1 MRTAERGSTA
11 DARERFGT
19 VIRRRTKDMTEPI
32 IVVGHKKPDNDAI
45 SAAIGY
51 AYLKNAVA
59 KRDAAEG
66 EKPPTYEPVR
76 LGPLPPETE
85 QILKQAQ
92 IPAPR
97 LIDNVY
103 PRVSAVME
111 DRLVTVSTAET
122 LADAARELNRQ
133 GGELAIVVDAN
144 GDYVGAVTPLTI
156 AAHAI
161 EAADGAE
168 DAFDVP
174 VAEAFDGSVGTVAP
188 TDLVR
193 DIEEDLEASASR
205 ADVVLDGR
213 KPLGIVVHSDLQDVP
228 RRKVILVDH
237 NEVRQAVDGLADA
250 EVVEIVDHH
259 RIGDVSTA
267 NPIKFLGLPI
277 GSSSTIVAL
286 EFDREGIE
294 IPDSIARILLGAL
307 MTDTVILKSPTA
319 TPTDERVAERLA
331 GIIGTDPTEYGLSVF
346 RMRGGDAD
354 MPIEELVGADS
365 KEFPLGDD
373 TVLIAQHETVDLQ
386 TVLGREAE
394 IRAELDRL
402 IAEHGY
408 RFALLMVTDIL
419 AEGSQ
424 FIAQGDRSVVNKAFG
439 IECTG
444 EGGTWMPGVLSR
456 KKQVAAKVL
465 AL

>member
-1 MRTAERGSTA
+1 
-11 DARERFGT
+11 
-19 VIRRRTKDMTEPI
+19 MTEPI

-66 EKPPTYEPVR
+66 EKPQTYEPVR

-85 QILKQAQ
+85 KILQQAQ

-103 PRVSAVME
+103 PRVSAAMRN
-111 DRLVTVSTAET
+111 DFATVDASKT
-122 LADAARELNRQ
+122 LADAARALHRE
-133 GGELAIVVDAN
+133 GSELAVAVNADGSYA
-144 GDYVGAVTPLTI
+144 GAVTLRAI
-156 AAHAI
+156 AARTL
-161 EAADGAE
+161 EEADGVAGALDVPVS
-168 DAFDVP
+168 DAFDT
-174 VAEAFDGSVGTVAP
+174 SVGTVAP
-188 TDLVR
+188 SDLVR
-193 DIEEDLEASASR
+193 DIEEGVEDSEAR
-205 ADVVLDGR
+205 AAVVLDGGV
-213 KPLGIVVHSDLQDVP
+213 PVGVVAHGDLQDVP

-237 NEVRQAVDGLADA
+237 NEVRQAVDGLTDA
-250 EVVEIVDHH
+250 EVVEIIDHH

-319 TPTDERVAERLA
+319 TPTDERVAARLA
-331 GIIGTDPTEYGLSVF
+331 GIIGADPTEYGLSVF

-402 IAEHGY
+402 IAENGY